1 MSSAEKYLDLQG
13 YINELGI
20 EIPDDTDK
28 EHWSTELL
36 SKFSTVAELRSSKW
50 PDVEKMITNSVNDS
64 SKQVLMQDMK
74 KLYNLWSSKAGPQKD
89 AHLIPK
95 IRQEL
100 ENENV
105 SLNLASQFEERG
117 KTSLAEISFDDIDT
131 LHLNGE
137 DSQNMSR
144 NELNE
149 TKNKLRSAKTR
160 KEKESSSQMPNTKG
174 QNIKDEEAY
183 AILKQLEGGSDTVK
197 GLDDVAKLAPLITKV
212 FPQIGGPQLA
222 LAIGATKIF
231 AEVSSFYLKLSI
243 DKEAYIRLKFFT
255 LLNRKW
261 KRDKRKPTQ

>member
-20 EIPDDTDK
+20 EIPDDND
-28 EHWSTELL
+28 EHHWSTELL

-50 PDVEKMITNSVNDS
+50 PDIEKMVTDS
-64 SKQVLMQDMK
+64 GNGSPKQVLMQDVK

-105 SLNLASQFEERG
+105 SLNLASQFEEKR
-117 KTSLAEISFDDIDT
+117 KTSLAELSFDDIDT
-131 LHLNGE
+131 LHLKGE

-149 TKNKLRSAKTR
+149 TKNKLRSAKIR
-160 KEKESSSQMPNTKG
+160 NEKESRSTQISNTKG
-174 QNIKDEEAY
+174 ENIKDEEAY

-231 AEVSSFYLKLSI
+231 AEVSSFHLNL
-243 DKEAYIRLKFFT
+243 FFE
-255 LLNRKW
+255 W
-261 KRDKRKPTQ
+261 KHT